1 MQASQTLP
9 SKILRTKK
17 RLSESALNESTVIT
31 LGVCG
36 LLLFLTYATRL
47 ISLGGSYGLIP
58 LDIPVAAAPIE
69 DRGLHSFRENPN
81 STLSANT
88 LVIGITTNELI
99 FGDFAAF
106 TTQREDIR
114 NKFLVPHIAGSPQV
128 ESLLKQVFE
137 WSEDRFRKKT
147 LREDGLVIIVPDA
160 AVPIA
165 VVAGVAESL
174 RASKKFSHV
183 VVGGGLL

>member
-1 MQASQTLP
+1 
-9 SKILRTKK
+9 
-17 RLSESALNESTVIT
+17 
-31 LGVCG
+31 
-36 LLLFLTYATRL
+36 
-47 ISLGGSYGLIP
+47 
-58 LDIPVAAAPIE
+58 
-69 DRGLHSFRENPN
+69 
-81 STLSANT
+81 
-88 LVIGITTNELI
+88 
-99 FGDFAAF
+99 
-106 TTQREDIR
+106 
-114 NKFLVPHIAGSPQV
+114 V